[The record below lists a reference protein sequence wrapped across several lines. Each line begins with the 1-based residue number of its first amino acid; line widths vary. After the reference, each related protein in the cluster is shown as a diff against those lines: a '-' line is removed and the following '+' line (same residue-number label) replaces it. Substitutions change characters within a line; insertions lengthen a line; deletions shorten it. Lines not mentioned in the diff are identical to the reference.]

1 MIQSNVLQLY
11 SLYNLLGRLANF
23 GCTFLIFILAA
34 GDTTATCM
42 QNICLAL
49 AKNQNA
55 QQKCF
60 EELENVNFTSDRFED
75 TPYFWA
81 TVKEGLRYM
90 PSIYRSLVHTV
101 TVVSKN
107 NPG

>member
-1 MIQSNVLQLY
+1 
-11 SLYNLLGRLANF
+11 
-23 GCTFLIFILAA
+23 
-34 GDTTATCM
+34 M

-49 AKNQNA
+49 AKNQKA

-60 EELENVNFTSDRFED
+60 DELENVNFTSDRFED

-107 NPG
+107 EPKVGCVFPMVISSQFGIGQY

>member
-1 MIQSNVLQLY
+1 M
-11 SLYNLLGRLANF
+11 ANF
-23 GCTFLIFILAA
+23 RRNFIISISAA

-49 AKNQNA
+49 AKNQKA

-60 EELENVNFTSDRFED
+60 DELENVNFTSDRFED

-107 NPG
+107 ESISNKNHRFLV

>member
-1 MIQSNVLQLY
+1 
-11 SLYNLLGRLANF
+11 
-23 GCTFLIFILAA
+23 
-34 GDTTATCM
+34 M

-49 AKNQNA
+49 AKNQEA

-60 EELENVNFTSDRFED
+60 DELENVNFTSDRFED

-101 TVVSKN
+101 TVVSKSFTAKVFKI
-107 NPG
+107 GQFFGRKMAIYFLAG

>member
-1 MIQSNVLQLY
+1 MADFRRTISIH
-11 SLYNLLGRLANF
+11 F
-23 GCTFLIFILAA
+23 LAA

-49 AKNQNA
+49 AKNQKA

-107 NPG
+107 KLIWDKNYSKIIF